1 MIELLVAGMAGIAV
15 VCASSLLLLRS
26 QRQRHAV
33 RELRLQRALGF
44 YARETNWQRYTEN
57 LPGKGRTWSNSLV
70 SIDRGRTAREALAE
84 HHGITVD
91 ELVARNLARAAAATT
106 KHPPGGSGSS
116 PADRPS
122 RPAGPSS
129 EPAS

>member
-1 MIELLVAGMAGIAV
+1 MIDLLIAGMTGVVAV
-15 VCASSLLLLRS
+15 TATGLLMLRA
-26 QRQRHAV
+26 QGQRHAL

-91 ELVARNLARAAAATT
+91 ELVARNLARAGAATT

-122 RPAGPSS
+122 RPAGSTS
-129 EPAS
+129 EPAA